1 MPEFVHVAKILP
13 GAKEEFLSQ
22 LKAGFEGGREGLK
35 AFGFTRVRSFFSPE
49 VVGGDGA
56 DGLLITIYE
65 ADDPGVVKR
74 FYEMEAV
81 VRQEEQNHGRLVAPH
96 DHVAVPGNVPF
107 VDVDLRE

>member
-1 MPEFVHVAKILP
+1 MPEYVHVARILP

-22 LKAGFEGGREGLK
+22 LKNSFEGGREGLK
-35 AFGFTRVRSFFSPE
+35 AFGFKRVRSFFSPE

-65 ADDPGVVKR
+65 ADDPDVVKR

-81 VRQEEQNHGRLVAPH
+81 VKQEEENHGKLVAPH
-96 DHVAVPGNVPF
+96 DHAAVPTNTPF
-107 VDVDLRE
+107 VDVDLR